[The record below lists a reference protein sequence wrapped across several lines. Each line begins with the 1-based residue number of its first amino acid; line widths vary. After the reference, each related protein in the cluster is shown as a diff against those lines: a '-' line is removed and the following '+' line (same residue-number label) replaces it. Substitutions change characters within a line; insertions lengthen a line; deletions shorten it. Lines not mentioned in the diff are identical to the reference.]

1 MHETTTVSSRAKLQK
16 TNSPAVPPNK
26 QLDKVKDVAVR
37 DDNNKENIKP
47 TEVKNSKKTE
57 MEPKTTK
64 MCK

>member
-1 MHETTTVSSRAKLQK
+1 MHETTTVSSRAKLQQ
-16 TNSPAVPPNK
+16 TTSPTVPPK
-26 QLDKVKDVAVR
+26 KLDKVKDVAVR

-47 TEVKNSKKTE
+47 KEVKNSKKTE